1 MVFAFRLLIALSL
14 AILLFSISLG
24 QQQPSIPPSHADIL
38 RGGWGRYRANNDLL
52 SYFLDLRIDPDKKVI
67 SGRNTITF
75 KMVKV
80 DSRIQLDLY
89 DNLNV
94 DKIMLGKAVLKYS
107 RDSGAVFVDFPQTLK
122 AGKTYSIDFYY
133 SGTPKTI
140 GRFGGFT
147 FGKDP
152 VGRPWIFTAC

>member
-38 RGGWGRYRANNDLL
+38 RGEWGRYRANNDLL

-75 KMVKV
+75 KMVK
-80 DSRIQLDLY
+80 D
-89 DNLNV
+89 
-94 DKIMLGKAVLKYS
+94 
-107 RDSGAVFVDFPQTLK
+107 
-122 AGKTYSIDFYY
+122 
-133 SGTPKTI
+133 
-140 GRFGGFT
+140 
-147 FGKDP
+147 DP
-152 VGRPWIFTAC
+152 SKL